1 MPNDD
6 FWSSA
11 VGVALQLLGEGVQ
24 SALGLYMMQRA
35 IRRRRDGAVEY
46 IGAILVFLIGLFLLV
61 SGLVRIFEILG
72 S

>member
-1 MPNDD
+1 M
-6 FWSSA
+6 
-11 VGVALQLLGEGVQ
+11 QLLGEGVQ

-61 SGLVRIFEILG
+61 AGLVRIFEILG